1 MGSTYSKNQL
11 NSAFH
16 DSSSLPY
23 ETRKNGYAK
32 ADRPAH
38 LLHDPARSPR
48 RRLSRKSAD
57 GRVDGGLER
66 AAEEKLGQGSRSRRV
81 GGIFRFMGGN
91 GGN

>member
-23 ETRKNGYAK
+23 ETRKSGYAK

-38 LLHDPARSPR
+38 LLYNPARTPR
-48 RRLSRKSAD
+48 KKVVKKTAGD
-57 GRVDGGLER
+57 TVDGALER
-66 AAEEKLGQGSRSRRV
+66 AAEEKLGAGHQSRRV

-91 GGN
+91 GVS